1 MVKKYANRKLYDV
14 GGASYISMVQLS
26 DMVHRGGRVAVVCD
40 LTGRDLTLES
50 LGRALYERLKVREPS
65 ASRDASVL
73 AEIEAVIRKVSR
85 RQDQVDPDA
94 REE

>member
-26 DMVHRGGRVAVVCD
+26 DMVHRGGRVVVVCD

-65 ASRDASVL
+65 VVRDAELL
-73 AEIEAVIRKVSR
+73 ADLEAVVRKVSR
-85 RQDQVDPDA
+85 RQVQ
-94 REE
+94 E